1 LNRQKS
7 TNLGKSSNASRVGE
21 IIKNYKLRDTSS
33 FDEIVN
39 AVIDFYWKKFSK
51 YQIIKT
57 FNEHAP
63 TLFYVKLRD
72 QNEPETIDDYLEL
85 DEFDLKILA
94 TGPDTSKPMTAAC
107 KEIAENLMATFTTL
121 LMDLKIVDQEEISL
135 FLKEIKKGPTNENPF
150 ETPTPTVINWARR
163 IISSFKI
170 TSETPMG
177 IIERRVL
184 FFLDML
190 YEDYSISYS
199 NKNRKQ
205 FPINIKKHFNDGPSY
220 ADNLSAFRQLVYS
233 TCYRVLE
240 ILGRTFEY
248 SAKPP
253 EYWW

>member
-1 LNRQKS
+1 MNPQKN
-7 TNLGKSSNASRVGE
+7 TNQRKNAVVSWAGE
-21 IIKNYKLRDTSS
+21 IIKKYKLGSTSS
-33 FDEIVN
+33 FDEIVKSL
-39 AVIDFYWKKFSK
+39 IDFYYQKFPHFK
-51 YQIIKT
+51 IVRT
-57 FNEHAP
+57 FNEEAP
-63 TLFYVKLRD
+63 SLFYVKERD
-72 QNEPETIDDYLEL
+72 EDEPDTIEDYLEL
-85 DEFDLKILA
+85 DVFDLAL
-94 TGPDTSKPMTAAC
+94 GLEPDTSKPMTAAC

-121 LMDLKIVDQEEISL
+121 LVDLKIVDQEGISL

-150 ETPTPTVINWARR
+150 ETLTPTVINWARR
-163 IISSFKI
+163 IISCFKI
-170 TSETPMG
+170 TSETPMD

-205 FPINIKKHFNDGPSY
+205 FPVNIKKHFNDGPSY

-240 ILGRTFEY
+240 ILGRTSEY
-248 SAKPP
+248 SAKPS